1 MKLIS
6 LIIGCLLWHTSF
18 AQKSTLTTG
27 GYALSS
33 YDAVSY
39 FEQDGP
45 QKGLKNFQTNYK
57 GAIYLFRSQAH
68 LEAFQKNPAKY
79 VPQYG
84 GWCAYAMASG
94 RNIDVQPQVFTI
106 HGNRAH
112 YFVSTRAKRL
122 FDQDVLGHEELAD
135 GHWKR
140 LSGEEPRF

>member
-1 MKLIS
+1 MRLIS
-6 LIIGCLLWHTSF
+6 LIIGCLLWQTSF

-45 QKGLKNFQTNYK
+45 QKGLKNLQTNYK

-79 VPQYG
+79 APQYG
-84 GWCAYAMASG
+84 GWCAYAIGVDGSKVKINPEAYRILDGKLYLFYKTGLTNTLLKWKADEASL
-94 RNIDVQPQVFTI
+94 QKK
-106 HGNRAH
+106 A
-112 YFVSTRAKRL
+112 
-122 FDQDVLGHEELAD
+122 DQNWDKL
-135 GHWKR
+135 
-140 LSGEEPRF
+140 